1 MKLES
6 FRYFWNL
13 LNSKQLP
20 QKFHIFLP
28 NMQNY
33 KIQASRKYRYILL
46 ENQHPRLFLTKSMTP
61 CQKTSFERAIKK
73 TLRGLL
79 RVCLCLEEKRMPL
92 LGSWTFFQK
101 ESTMQSMK
109 KSKINYLPTI
119 HLSQKSV
126 CKTYIHFLVD
136 IFEVLELSHIFIQA
150 DEQVYA
156 RIIYI

>member
-1 MKLES
+1 
-6 FRYFWNL
+6 
-13 LNSKQLP
+13 
-20 QKFHIFLP
+20 
-28 NMQNY
+28 
-33 KIQASRKYRYILL
+33 
-46 ENQHPRLFLTKSMTP
+46 MTP

-101 ESTMQSMK
+101 ESTMQNMK

-156 RIIYI
+156 RIIYIWYGSTELFIQKRFLLWAVFIKCVFFQRVNFQILYLFSFTELVSWFRNNFDRIS